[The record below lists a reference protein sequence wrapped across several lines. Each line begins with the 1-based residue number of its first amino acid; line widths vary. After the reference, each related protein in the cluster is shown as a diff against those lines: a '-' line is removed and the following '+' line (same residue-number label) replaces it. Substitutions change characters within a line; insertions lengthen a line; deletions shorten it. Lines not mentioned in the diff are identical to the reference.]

1 MRLKGRVHKFG
12 DDVNTDEIIP
22 AKYLVTTDPKEL
34 AKHCLEG
41 RSKDFAKKV
50 KPGDIVVAGR
60 NFGCGSSREHAPLAI
75 KGCGV
80 SCVIA
85 SSFAR
90 IFFRNCI
97 NMGLPILE
105 SEKAAKEAKQN
116 DNWKIDL
123 SKGEIKNITK
133 KRVYKVQPFP
143 KFLKRI
149 ISSGGLMS
157 YISSKEGKE
166 RRKRKAT

>member
-1 MRLKGRVHKFG
+1 
-12 DDVNTDEIIP
+12 
-22 AKYLVTTDPKEL
+22 
-34 AKHCLEG
+34 
-41 RSKDFAKKV
+41 
-50 KPGDIVVAGR
+50 
-60 NFGCGSSREHAPLAI
+60 
-75 KGCGV
+75 
-80 SCVIA
+80 
-85 SSFAR
+85 
-90 IFFRNCI
+90 
-97 NMGLPILE
+97 MGLPILE